1 MRLAQGRFLTYTA
14 DDLPAAGGGGGTA
27 TLEKDAEDAAKAAEA
42 GSDGVKTI
50 EMPED
55 ELLAMKR
62 DIDELKRLSGETT
75 EELDRRRA
83 ENARLRDRNRQRR
96 SSQPATDSQALTA
109 DTIAEALVKALQQT
123 RPTAQTP
130 TIPGL
135 KFGDDGEVTYQGNPV
150 DAATAELLVGAYQRG
165 DSLGETLKTLQ
176 EQVKALQDDRTEQ
189 DSQRED
195 ARTSAIEQ
203 RHVARL
209 EDYGLRICVQRYATS
224 DEAIAKMTAPEK
236 VAYEE
241 TIQNAREDFYLRL
254 SRVLNGLLEQGYEPA
269 DFTQQTVVAISKP
282 ILERLDKR
290 YGKVADAAQDAANKD
305 ARETATLK
313 RGGAEVD
320 LARPDLDKMTPE
332 QRAVELDSVA
342 AELAKKHGV
351 SRAGL
356 AKVGVSDRLDY

>member
-109 DTIAEALVKALQQT
+109 DTIADALVKALQQT
-123 RPTAQTP
+123 RPTAKTP
-130 TIPGL
+130 AIPGL
-135 KFGDDGEVTYQGNPV
+135 KIGEDGEATYQGNPV
-150 DAATAELLVGAYQRG
+150 DTATAELLEGAYQRG
-165 DSLGETLKTLQ
+165 DSLGATIKALQ
-176 EQVKALQDDRTEQ
+176 EQVQALQDGITEQ
-189 DSQRED
+189 DSQQQD
-195 ARTSAIEQ
+195 AHTSAIEK
-203 RHVARL
+203 RHIARL
-209 EDYGLRICVQRYATS
+209 EDFGIKICDQRFTHL
-224 DEAIAKMTAPEK
+224 DEVTQAD
-236 VAYEE
+236 
-241 TIQNAREDFYLRL
+241 AREDFYLRL

-269 DFTQQTVVAISKP
+269 DFTQQTVVAVSKP

-305 ARETATLK
+305 AAETAALK
-313 RGGAEVD
+313 RGGTQVD

-332 QRAVELDSVA
+332 QRSAEIDLRA
-342 AELAKKHGV
+342 AEMAKRHGV
-351 SRAGL
+351 SRADVE
-356 AKVGVSDRLDY
+356 KVGAMDRRDY